1 MSIWKQLFI
10 SAPLIGALVTSPAV
24 AQDDEWESDDPLAFG
39 LAMDL
44 DLDFEG
50 LEEKLRDLGG
60 GLSFD
65 FRPGFVWTDDY
76 CEDDDDCDVRVIV
89 DKGKRFVIVNGD
101 TVETTEDEHPHR
113 RHFAYK
119 FGPGMH
125 LRGYGP
131 EGDFHRKLGEH
142 FGFRQDPALRELE
155 REARS
160 IARKARNASDTDRAS
175 LESELDRKLNEI
187 FDYKLRRRQQAIEKA
202 EERVSKLRERQS
214 ERESAR
220 DQIIEN
226 RKDELLGRDRY
237 LEW

>member
-1 MSIWKQLFI
+1 
-10 SAPLIGALVTSPAV
+10 
-24 AQDDEWESDDPLAFG
+24 
-39 LAMDL
+39 
-44 DLDFEG
+44 
-50 LEEKLRDLGG
+50 
-60 GLSFD
+60 
-65 FRPGFVWTDDY
+65 
-76 CEDDDDCDVRVIV
+76 
-89 DKGKRFVIVNGD
+89 
-101 TVETTEDEHPHR
+101 
-113 RHFAYK
+113 
-119 FGPGMH
+119 
-125 LRGYGP
+125 
-131 EGDFHRKLGEH
+131 EGDFHRKFGEH
-142 FGFRQDPALRELE
+142 FGFRQDSALREME

-187 FDYKLRRRQQAIEKA
+187 FDYKLRRRQEAIEKA